1 MLNIPFV
8 KETGGELVVCY
19 SKAVPI
25 FRKYQGDYNQKWQSN
40 RRRQQWNHENSN
52 DNSNINNSNSNIASI
67 IPSSPPTKRILSVFF
82 DSYDIAIMNCRPAK
96 SNNRRM
102 SQDIIRKHIKPW

>member
-25 FRKYQGDYNQKWQSN
+25 FRRYQGDYNQKWQSN

-52 DNSNINNSNSNIASI
+52 DNSNNNNSNSNIASLF
-67 IPSSPPTKRILSVFF
+67 SE
-82 DSYDIAIMNCRPAK
+82 N
-96 SNNRRM
+96 SNNQV
-102 SQDIIRKHIKPW
+102 SIILPSPRPREYCPYFLIYTILQL